1 LDVRAVAETKGGR
14 NHPKLM

>member
-1 LDVRAVAETKGGR
+1 LEVRAVAETKGGR